1 MGVMFPAVAPN
12 EPMSRL
18 LNALITVAWM
28 AAWQLWPL
36 SVLHRVKSRP
46 IFHKIKT
53 FVWISAILAIF
64 AAAIQIALDVMESSV
79 SFAGFTLCLYL
90 GSFVVMALAFSQ
102 LTENQRA
109 KTFIFAL
116 VSLYFIPLGAFYLK
130 NAANSASGLMRR
142 PAQIN

>member
-18 LNALITVAWM
+18 LIALITVAWM

-36 SVLHRVKSRP
+36 SVLQRVKSRP
-46 IFHKIKT
+46 IFHKIKP
-53 FVWISAILAIF
+53 FAVIIAVLAIF

-79 SFAGFTLCLYL
+79 SFAGFALCLYL
-90 GSFVVMALAFSQ
+90 GSFIVMALAFSQ

-116 VSLYFIPLGAFYLK
+116 ISLYFIPIGAFYLK
-130 NAANSASGLMRR
+130 NAANSASGRMPR